1 MEKQKDEMLTAKKI
15 AEKLGTTE
23 TKVKKIIKEQNI
35 EPDAKKG
42 ACNYY
47 APQTVEKIKSL
58 LD

>member
-1 MEKQKDEMLTAKKI
+1 MEKKDEMLTAKKV

-23 TKVKKIIKEQNI
+23 AKVKKVIKENNI

-47 APQTVEKIKSL
+47 APATIEKIKSL
-58 LD
+58 ID